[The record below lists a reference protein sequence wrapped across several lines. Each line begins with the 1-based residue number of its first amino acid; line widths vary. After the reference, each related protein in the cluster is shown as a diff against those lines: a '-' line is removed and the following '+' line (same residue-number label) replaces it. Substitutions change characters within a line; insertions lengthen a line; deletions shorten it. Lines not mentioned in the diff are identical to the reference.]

1 MKLVLPMAGNG
12 QRFFDE
18 GYDLPKPLIA
28 IKGKPMFKHVI
39 DNIGLTEDIICVVR
53 RDHVEDFNIDDHIRV
68 YYPNANVHII
78 EHESEGA
85 ACTVLEAVA
94 PLTDQQFL
102 VANCDQLME
111 WSPKSFYDTAQRWKG
126 GSILSFEPDH
136 KIPKHSYV
144 RVGDVGHGPGQM
156 IELKEKRIIS
166 NIATVGVYYFGSV
179 HKFLIAVDDMMEAND
194 RTNGEFY
201 LAPVYNYLKDPVGT
215 FKVDQ
220 MIGMGTPEELKE
232 NWDKI

>member
-78 EHESEGA
+78 EHETEGA
-85 ACTVLEAVA
+85 ACTVMEAVA
-94 PLTDQQFL
+94 PLTDQPFL

-126 GSILSFEPDH
+126 GSILTFEPDH
-136 KIPKHSYV
+136 KIPKPSYV
-144 RVGDVGHGPGQM
+144 RVSDVGQM
-156 IELKEKRIIS
+156 IELKEKTIIS
-166 NIATVGVYYFGSV
+166 NIATVGVYYWKKGSDYV
-179 HKFLIAVDDMMEAND
+179 KYAEEMIDKNIRHN
-194 RTNGEFY
+194 NEFY
-201 LAPVYNYLKDPVGT
+201 VCPVFNQAIKDGKKIKTYMVEKMWG
-215 FKVDQ
+215 
-220 MIGMGTPEELKE
+220 IGTPEDLDIFL
-232 NWDKI
+232 NRDK